1 MVGSN
6 IGGFGELRREV
17 HQVGSD
23 RVQLFVEKT
32 DSADE
37 FLALMEGDGMCLAHS
52 LASPSEADD
61 WLHRVFKEMFPAHR
75 CGPGCGGASG
85 SHSLAE
91 EGLLNLVASVQEPRA
106 R

>member
-1 MVGSN
+1 MS
-6 IGGFGELRREV
+6 ELRREV

-32 DSADE
+32 DSSNE

-52 LASPSEADD
+52 LTSPSEADD
-61 WLHRVFKEMFPAHR
+61 WLHQVFKELFPAHR
-75 CGPGCGGASG
+75 CGPGCRRASG

-91 EGLLNLVASVQEPRA
+91 EGLLNLLASVQEPRA
-106 R
+106 RF

>member
-1 MVGSN
+1 MS
-6 IGGFGELRREV
+6 ELRREV

-61 WLHRVFKEMFPAHR
+61 WLYQVFKEMFPAHR

-91 EGLLNLVASVQEPRA
+91 EGLLNLVASVQAPPA

>member
-1 MVGSN
+1 MS
-6 IGGFGELRREV
+6 ELRREV

-61 WLHRVFKEMFPAHR
+61 WLHQVFKEMFPAHR

-91 EGLLNLVASVQEPRA
+91 EGLLNLVASVQAPPA